1 MCSHEEGMLLSSLAT
16 QRLCVRADGETSTA
30 AVAVAVAGA
39 CAETVVQVVHF
50 RGVVA

>member
-1 MCSHEEGMLLSSLAT
+1 MLLSSLAT

-30 AVAVAVAGA
+30 AVAVAVAVAGA